1 MKEYEVS
8 TGRRRIHICFIKLT
22 KEEKTQPETQ
32 VYRQII
38 QQEDADSSMRK
49 RSDFY

>member
-1 MKEYEVS
+1 MKRVQEGEGQS
-8 TGRRRIHICFIKLT
+8 IRICFIKLT
-22 KEEKTQPETQ
+22 KEEETQPETQ

-38 QQEDADSSMRK
+38 QQEDADSSRRM